1 MLPPEPNKP
10 FIEYTE
16 GDSVSLTVA
25 ESGGDFSYLSGD
37 GQRKFED
44 LHCLV
49 PKLPDGEKDSLLAIQ
64 ITVFPGRGI
73 CLGFA
78 LRPVVADGRTFDNFL
93 KMWASLTCKNG
104 GEDLHCSAAIHD
116 RSVIHDPSGLESTFL
131 KEWWKIKNSEEKR
144 SLHSTCSN
152 FHDMVRSTFVLGRPE
167 MEKIKK
173 WILLHGSKHM
183 LLSPYVLTCAYV
195 WVCWMKI
202 HWPIDEESEKIHY
215 FGFIAGGITR
225 MNYPVPTSYVGNC
238 VAFGRLGAI
247 RKDLMAENGIVYA
260 AKVIGNTIKK
270 LDGNVLG
277 GAKNWISEWKILLE
291 SELHVTITGS
301 PKLKFYGLDF
311 GWGRPE
317 KIEVSIDEM
326 RAISLCESRDV
337 VGGIEIG
344 LTLPKSK
351 MDRFSSLFIKG
362 LNNLF

>member
-1 MLPPEPNKP
+1 MLPPEPSKP

-44 LHCLV
+44 LHSLV
-49 PKLPDGEKDSLLAIQ
+49 PKLPDGEKDTLLAIQ
-64 ITVFPGRGI
+64 ITVFPGCGI
-73 CLGFA
+73 CIGFA

-93 KMWASLTCKNG
+93 KMWASLACKNR
-104 GEDLHCSAAIHD
+104 GEDFHYPVAIID

-131 KEWWKIKNSEEKR
+131 KEWWNMKNSEKKG
-144 SLHSTCSN
+144 LFHSTRSN
-152 FHDMVRSTFVLGRPE
+152 FPDMVRSTFVLGRPE

-173 WILLHGSKHM
+173 WILLHGTKQM
-183 LLSPYVLTCAYV
+183 FLSPYVLTCAFV
-195 WVCWMKI
+195 WVCWMKT
-202 HWPIDEESEKIHY
+202 HWPNNADSEEVHF
-215 FGFIAGGITR
+215 FGFIAGGISR
-225 MNYPVPTSYVGNC
+225 LNYPVPASYVGNC

-270 LDGNVLG
+270 LDGNVLE
-277 GAKNWISEWKILLE
+277 GAKNWISEWKMLLE
-291 SELHVTITGS
+291 SDLHVTITGS
-301 PKLKFYGLDF
+301 PKLKFYSLDF

-351 MDRFSSLFIKG
+351 MDHFTFIFNKC